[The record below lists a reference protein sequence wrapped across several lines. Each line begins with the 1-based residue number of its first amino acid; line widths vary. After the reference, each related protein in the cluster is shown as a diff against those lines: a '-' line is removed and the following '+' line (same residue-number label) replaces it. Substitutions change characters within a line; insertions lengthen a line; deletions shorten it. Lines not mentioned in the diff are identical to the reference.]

1 MNQMTHFRCG
11 GVPMAQRKT
20 KYRPFAQ
27 QALCTMLFLMLVL
40 FGGQAWGQVY
50 ETWTNGNS
58 YGGNF
63 YGNNT
68 ANGDTYITIDNST
81 ADATVTITST
91 INFYSTLGTYFN
103 KVIIQPASTAHRC
116 TIVNAVSSGP
126 MFKVW
131 GAGSGWNLGD
141 LTISAGITLDGN
153 GNGNPLIGIYASEL
167 GGGYA
172 TLGGKCQIVGTASN
186 HVVVKNNAN
195 SAIANNWE
203 LVCKYCDF
211 ENNTSPSSGGAIISN
226 WTINLDYCTFDSNH
240 ASSGDGG
247 AICLTHANNGNL
259 SYITNCDFTR
269 NTVTHSTEG
278 RGGAV
283 YFGENGGLFCNGDH
297 FGKSSDNLSGNTGRT
312 RGGALYSRGALVCQ
326 PDATSGRNC
335 EFHYNKTTSTTGS
348 DDIFLGGGAV
358 YVRGAFTG
366 TSCVFSHNKS
376 VYDGGA
382 LYNYGDNHNTI
393 YATTNLTGCRFEY
406 NEGHNGGAITHSQS
420 ALMTATSC
428 TFTGNKALNELN
440 PSSGN
445 IEGGNGGAVFSV
457 SWAHCEFIGCTFTS
471 NRAMSGGAIYS
482 QKALTLERCE
492 FVSNEVIPGQQ
503 SGNTING
510 LGGALF
516 YGGSTADP
524 NGHYPIQ
531 NAVLKGC
538 SMHDNTALQGG
549 YGGAIFT
556 DRTSNGQAQCIMS
569 IESVI
574 VNNTTYAPAIYGNL
588 AIRGAGVYAG
598 GDAQVTMS
606 AGEIRGNEA
615 ITNSNSRGYGGGVN
629 VTGGTF
635 NLTGGSIGTSG
646 TGNANTALQGGGVY
660 VGDGGIF
667 NLNGANA
674 YVNYNTAY
682 SLGGGIYSRATTN
695 LTNGIVQNNS
705 FTSSS
710 TPYGAGVYVYN
721 GTTTLQGATI
731 QSHSATNGAGVYV
744 AGGEFKLTSG
754 TIQDNGATNGAGVY
768 LNAGTFNL
776 SGGYVGK
783 SGHANAATN
792 GGGVYVA
799 GGIFN
804 MTGGNII
811 YNTASQDGAGVYLA
825 AGTFNFE
832 NQGALEHNTAT
843 RNGGGVY
850 VDNTAGFNMKNSLLQ
865 LNTAVNGGGVYVN
878 AGGTFTM
885 LGEDDSHSCEVRLN
899 TVTSGMGGGVYHK
912 GTTTLTG
919 LIHIN
924 DNTGNRAANNTYLD
938 QSGTVK
944 YLYIGVNGLL
954 CGSDI
959 CIKNDLSELTNGE
972 IVLGYGST
980 STAVKNA
987 QYAYY
992 NKFFHSD
999 RSLVVSTTNT
1009 ATPLYDYESKSLYLK
1024 TTFGGNSIY
1033 ALAQNAQ
1040 SGSDYDGS
1048 VGNITAI
1055 YTVEGLAYF
1064 ANDVNVNGNDYS
1076 GKTVT
1081 LEADI
1086 TIPAAYDWEPI
1097 GYRTDCEENPF
1108 KGTFNGKFH
1117 IIKNI
1122 HSNFGYLDAGFFG
1135 YVVGGTIKNVLID
1148 DMSNISAFEGLGGVV
1163 GYMKEGNIINCEARV
1178 TLPCR
1183 TTTATSNCYTGGIAG
1198 KTEGQSQV
1206 VSCYAIT
1213 TITGNGNSG
1222 GLVGYNGNFL
1232 VNSWVR
1238 TTTAKA
1244 ALTSYNNRVTENC
1257 YVIGMSTLT
1266 NAGINADYCYSDRGT
1281 ASGRNGVFTATSLVN
1296 GKYGYNQQDQQI
1308 TANNSLN
1315 PYVVNGGL
1323 SNTGELGGLLATL
1336 NHWIGSSNNYTRW
1349 TRTMA
1354 SPINGDYPV
1363 LMFDDAVCLG
1373 SKDGIFIDYAYD
1385 LNTMITAYNAATG
1398 GGDIYLYDV
1407 PSTVTVA
1414 NGNNVK
1420 IYVNENIGFL
1430 QSVTLQNVRTGVTLD
1445 NSSSGFMSYDWHM
1458 FSPALTNAPMGLTY
1472 ASQVSSYPI
1481 YNNYSNYLANGM
1493 PNAVYNSS
1501 SINPPATTWNTSAGT
1516 IGYFPTNTP
1525 YGAPHNNTGCFD
1537 FYCYSEPFTHWVNF
1551 KREGTASFYDHWR
1564 QNEDANG
1571 MHQNIPYPNESNMVR
1586 GKGYMVAIDKTSM
1599 LMTDGS
1605 LDNNAVSA
1613 TVSNTASLT
1622 GFEAQLKG
1630 VNLIG
1635 NPYQAYLDFNQIV
1648 NGLNTYFILDAD
1660 AHGYI
1665 AYVNGGSTP
1674 SEPSVINTNAPRY
1687 LHPHQGFFVR
1697 VPQNASSVT
1706 FNNTMI
1712 VAGKGTSNFRSEE
1725 NHYPMV
1731 NLAVEDERGRRDF
1744 ATVELDRPDL
1754 GGGEKIQGLHA
1765 GDASLWVHFNDA
1777 DWQVA
1782 FTPVGTMSVPVRF
1795 EAYTD
1800 GVFTLSWETHNGYFS
1815 YMHLIDN
1822 MTGADIDCLETDEY
1836 RFEASTHDYTSR
1848 FRLVFEYTGVEE
1860 QEDGP
1865 STGSGTF
1872 AFMMGDELV
1881 VNGEGTLQLFDLNGR
1896 CLLTETMHNAQST
1909 VSLPDLTTGVYILRL
1924 TANQQTRTQKMVINQ

>member
-1 MNQMTHFRCG
+1 MKN
-11 GVPMAQRKT
+11 VT
-20 KYRPFAQ
+20 KHKKKKKVFQYLVA
-27 QALCTMLFLMLVL
+27 AFLLL
-40 FGGQAWGQVY
+40 AGSWTAWGQATVNWGNGGTSGGAHVY
-50 ETWTNGNS
+50 GMTEDVIIKIDGTVYIDGPIYIVDNWPNIPSQGGFVTPSNFKVTIQPKTPGTTCTIKRASGYTGEIFQVKYYGFSTGNANYYSAGHLIIKDGVIFDGENTAGCAPFIHIYQDQFSNTYNGDCDIQGTSSNKV
-58 YGGNF
+58 YF
-63 YGNNT
+63 LNNT
-68 ANGDTYITIDNST
+68 NAAI
-81 ADATVTITST
+81 
-91 INFYSTLGTYFN
+91 INETE
-103 KVIIQPASTAHRC
+103 
-116 TIVNAVSSGP
+116 
-126 MFKVW
+126 
-131 GAGSGWNLGD
+131 
-141 LTISAGITLDGN
+141 LDG
-153 GNGNPLIGIYASEL
+153 
-167 GGGYA
+167 
-172 TLGGKCQIVGTASN
+172 V
-186 HVVVKNNAN
+186 
-195 SAIANNWE
+195 
-203 LVCKYCDF
+203 YCDF
-211 ENNTSPSSGGAIISN
+211 QGNTSPTSGGAIYSTG
-226 WTINLDYCTFDSNH
+226 TIDIDHCTFDSNH
-240 ASSGDGG
+240 ASNGDGG
-247 AICLTHANNGNL
+247 AIYLTHPSGSSL

-297 FGKSSDNLSGNTGRT
+297 FGNGSDGFGNTGRT
-312 RGGALYSRGALVCQ
+312 RGGAIYSRGALVCQ
-326 PDATSGRNC
+326 PDATTGRDC

-358 YVRGAFTG
+358 YVRGAFTA
-366 TSCVFSHNKS
+366 TSCVFTHNKS

-382 LYNYGDNHNTI
+382 LYNYGDNHNGI
-393 YATTNLTGCRFEY
+393 YANTTLTGCHFNY

-457 SWAHCEFIGCTFTS
+457 TWAHCEFIGCTFTS

-492 FVSNEVIPGQQ
+492 FVSNSVIPGQQ

-510 LGGALF
+510 LGAALF
-516 YGGSTADP
+516 YGGSTVDP
-524 NGHYPIQ
+524 NGYYPIQ
-531 NAVLKGC
+531 DAILKGC
-538 SMHDNTALQGG
+538 SMHGNTALQGG

-556 DRTSNGQAQCIMS
+556 DRTSNGQARCIMS
-569 IESVI
+569 IESVT
-574 VNNTTYAPAIYGNL
+574 VGSTTYYPAIYGNQ

-598 GDAQVTMS
+598 GDANVTMS
-606 AGEIRGNEA
+606 AGEIRGNVA
-615 ITNSNSRGYGGGVN
+615 IDNNSNRGYGGGVN

-660 VGDGGIF
+660 VGDGGTF
-667 NLNGANA
+667 NLNGASA

-710 TPYGAGVYVYN
+710 TPYGAGMYVYN

-744 AGGEFKLTSG
+744 AGGEFKQTSG
-754 TIQDNGATNGAGVY
+754 TIQDNSATNGAGVY

-799 GGIFN
+799 GGTFN
-804 MTGGNII
+804 MTGGNIV

-825 AGTFNFE
+825 AGIFKFE

-850 VDNTAGFNMKNSLLQ
+850 VDNTATFNMKNSLLQ

-972 IVLGYGST
+972 IVQGYGST

-987 QYAYY
+987 QYAYF
-992 NKFFHSD
+992 NGFFRSD
-999 RSLVVSTTNT
+999 GSLLVSTTNA
-1009 ATPLYDYESKSLYLK
+1009 ATPLYNYESKSLYLK
-1024 TTFGGNSIY
+1024 SSLGGSSIY

-1040 SGSDYDGS
+1040 AGSDYTGS
-1048 VGNITAI
+1048 AGNITAI
-1055 YTVEGLAYF
+1055 HTVAGLAFFSY
-1064 ANDVNVNGNDYS
+1064 DVNVNGNTYAN
-1076 GKTVT
+1076 KTVT

-1086 TIPAAYDWEPI
+1086 TIPATYDWEPI
-1097 GYRTDCEENPF
+1097 GLRGECDPHPF
-1108 KGTFNGKFH
+1108 MGTFNGKFH
-1117 IIKNI
+1117 IIRNI
-1122 HSNFGYLDAGFFG
+1122 HSNIGHIDAGLFG
-1135 YVVGGTIKNVLID
+1135 YVEDGTIKNVLID
-1148 DMSNISAFEGLGGVV
+1148 DMSNISAYEGLGGVV
-1163 GYMKEGNIINCEARV
+1163 GYLKDGIVVNCEARV
-1178 TLPCR
+1178 NLPCR
-1183 TTTATSNCYTGGIAG
+1183 ETTSATINYTGGIAG
-1198 KTEGQSQV
+1198 KTEEQSRV

-1222 GLVGYNGNFL
+1222 GLVGYNGHYL

-1296 GKYGYNQQDQQI
+1296 GKYGYNHQDQQI
-1308 TANNSLN
+1308 TAYNSVNPYVVN

-1336 NHWIGSSNNYTRW
+1336 NHWIGSSNKYTRW

-1363 LMFDDAVCLG
+1363 LMFDDAVCQG

-1385 LNTMITAYNAATG
+1385 LNTMITAYNNANG
-1398 GGDIYLYDV
+1398 GGSIYLYDV
-1407 PSTVTVA
+1407 PSNVTVA
-1414 NGNNVK
+1414 NGSNVK

-1445 NSSSGFMSYDWHM
+1445 NSSSGFMAYDWHM
-1458 FSPALTNAPMGLTY
+1458 FSSALTNAPMGLTY

-1481 YNNYSNYLANGM
+1481 YANYSTYL
-1493 PNAVYNSS
+1493 SS
-1501 SINPPATTWNTSAGT
+1501 GIPESVFASTNINPPATTFNTSANV
-1516 IGYFPTNTP
+1516 GYFPTNTP
-1525 YGAPHNNTGCFD
+1525 YASFD
-1537 FYCYSEPFTHWVNF
+1537 YYCYSEPYTHWINF
-1551 KREGTASFYDHWR
+1551 KREGVPAFYDHWR
-1564 QNEDANG
+1564 QNEDAND
-1571 MHQNIPYPNESNMVR
+1571 MHQNIPYPNESNMLR
-1586 GKGYMVAIDKTSM
+1586 GKGYMVAIDQTSM

-1605 LDNNAVSA
+1605 LDNSAVIA
-1613 TVSNTASLT
+1613 TVSNTTSLS
-1622 GFEAQLKG
+1622 GFEAPLKG

-1635 NPYQAYLDFNQIV
+1635 NPYQAYLDFNQIG
-1648 NGLNTYFILDAD
+1648 NGLNTYFVLDAD
-1660 AHGYI
+1660 ARGYI
-1665 AYVNGGSTP
+1665 AHVNGGSTP
-1674 SEPSVINTNAPRY
+1674 TESGVINTNAPQY
-1687 LHPHQGFFVR
+1687 LHPHQGFLVR
-1697 VPQNASSVT
+1697 VPQGTTNIT
-1706 FNNTMI
+1706 LNNTMI
-1712 VAGKGTSNFRSEE
+1712 LAGKGTSTFRSDE

-1731 NLAVEDERGRRDF
+1731 NLAVEDERGRRDYT
-1744 ATVELDRPDL
+1744 TVELDRPDL

-1782 FTPVGTMSVPVRF
+1782 FTPVGTKSVPVRF
-1795 EAYTD
+1795 EAYAD
-1800 GVFTLSWETHNGYFS
+1800 GTFTLRWEAYNGYFS

-1836 RFEASTHDYTSR
+1836 RFEATTHDYTSR
-1848 FRLVFEYTGVEE
+1848 FRLVFEFTGVEE
-1860 QEDGP
+1860 NGEDGP
-1865 STGSGTF
+1865 ASDASF

-1896 CLLTETMHNAQST
+1896 CLFTETLHDAQST
-1909 VSLPDLTTGVYILRL
+1909 VSLPELTTGVYILRL